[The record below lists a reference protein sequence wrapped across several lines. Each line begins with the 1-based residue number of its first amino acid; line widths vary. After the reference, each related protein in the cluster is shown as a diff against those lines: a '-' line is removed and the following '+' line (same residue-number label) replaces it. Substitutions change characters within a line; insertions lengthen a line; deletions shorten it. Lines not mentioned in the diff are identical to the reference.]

1 MHELG
6 CSIEAHS
13 LWGGKPVWNGISIRL
28 FSKVKL
34 LSLLFWIPFWALSK
48 PEAFT
53 YTLRALWSGRCG
65 SLQNF
70 NETFLALGF
79 ALVESA
85 NFQKQNISLI
95 HGIWATMPATAAF
108 AIHKLT
114 GIPFSMGAHAYDLF
128 RTGGDWL
135 LDIKLKDSAFVRT
148 SSNSSATRLRNLGLA
163 EGKIKLIRRGLAT
176 FTGRSDYELISSQ
189 KLNLVAIGRLV
200 PKKGYFYLLKVA
212 LLLQKQGISFEL
224 KIVGDGFLRKRIA
237 TEIQRTK
244 LSQNVFILG
253 SKSEAEVQEILLQ
266 SDALLFTG
274 IVDANGDRDG
284 IPNVIPEA
292 MNAGCLVLSSARA
305 GASEAFIDG
314 VSGFSL
320 DPRDIESWV
329 DLLTKLRA
337 EPARFVRI
345 RKKAVQ
351 HVRENFD
358 IRKTAASLKKE
369 IQKVASDLTSD
380 V

>member
-6 CSIEAHS
+6 FSIEAHS

-53 YTLRALWSGRCG
+53 YTLRALWSGRCR

-163 EGKIKLIRRGLAT
+163 EGK
-176 FTGRSDYELISSQ
+176 
-189 KLNLVAIGRLV
+189 LN
-200 PKKGYFYLLKVA
+200 
-212 LLLQKQGISFEL
+212 
-224 KIVGDGFLRKRIA
+224 
-237 TEIQRTK
+237 
-244 LSQNVFILG
+244 
-253 SKSEAEVQEILLQ
+253 
-266 SDALLFTG
+266 
-274 IVDANGDRDG
+274 
-284 IPNVIPEA
+284 
-292 MNAGCLVLSSARA
+292 
-305 GASEAFIDG
+305 
-314 VSGFSL
+314 
-320 DPRDIESWV
+320 
-329 DLLTKLRA
+329 
-337 EPARFVRI
+337 
-345 RKKAVQ
+345 
-351 HVRENFD
+351 
-358 IRKTAASLKKE
+358 
-369 IQKVASDLTSD
+369 
-380 V
+380 